1 MIKRFL
7 PLVILLG
14 TAAPVAA
21 QGVGFGAR
29 VGTLGLGGELAI
41 GLTESLTVRG
51 GIGLS
56 PLEPGVTFNDIDVNL
71 KLPTVFNV
79 GLDLY
84 LNSAVRIGGGILFRS
99 GHPELTGTFD
109 ASQDIGGVTFTPL
122 QIGTLTGVIESSG
135 SAPYVLIGFGRH
147 TAEGVGLFLD
157 VGVAFMG
164 EPAVR
169 LGARD
174 GTLSSDV
181 DPLMSALQ
189 QEAAD
194 FEADV
199 PGYLKFWPI
208 LSLGIRVGAQ

>member
-1 MIKRFL
+1 MIMRFL
-7 PLVILLG
+7 PLMILLG
-14 TAAPVAA
+14 TATPVAA
-21 QGVGFGAR
+21 QGVGLGSR

-41 GLTESLTVRG
+41 GLTESLAVRG

-56 PLEPGVTFNDIDVNL
+56 PLEPGVTFHDVDVSL

-84 LNSAVRIGGGILFRS
+84 LNSAVRVGGGIMFRS
-99 GHPELTGTFD
+99 GHPEVKGTF
-109 ASQDIGGVTFTPL
+109 AAAQDIGGTTFTP
-122 QIGTLTGVIESSG
+122 QEIGTLTGVIESSG

-164 EPAVR
+164 DPAVR

-174 GTLSSDV
+174 GELSSDV
-181 DPLMSALQ
+181 GPLMSALQ

-194 FEADV
+194 FEADMR
-199 PGYLKFWPI
+199 GYLRFWPI